1 MGLLFVKVYFER
13 DERGNEDG
21 DDAATRNIS
30 RARLAKNGEQEVAE
44 NFFTPVY
51 SLLFMNDVERCNC
64 SCYVT
69 SRQEVGSTGVN
80 CL

>member
-1 MGLLFVKVYFER
+1 MTTT
-13 DERGNEDG
+13 
-21 DDAATRNIS
+21 TRRREIS

-44 NFFTPVY
+44 NFTPVY
-51 SLLFMNDVERCNC
+51 WHSLLFMNDVERCNC

-80 CL
+80 SP